1 MHCYILN
8 IEAVVFMVSE
18 KIFLSYSQ
26 LYGKSIEANYL
37 HGVSNLGRRGMTY
50 VRDHPTWLIY
60 AVGLMVIE
68 KKIF

>member
-1 MHCYILN
+1 
-8 IEAVVFMVSE
+8 MVSE

-37 HGVSNLGRRGMTY
+37 HGVPYLGRRGMVGMTY
-50 VRDHPTWLIY
+50 EGDHPTWLIY

>member
-8 IEAVVFMVSE
+8 LEAVVFMVSE

-37 HGVSNLGRRGMTY
+37 HGVPNLGPRGMVGMTY
-50 VRDHPTWLIY
+50 VGDHPAWLI
-60 AVGLMVIE
+60 
-68 KKIF
+68 